1 MEIGKEKVDE
11 TGYGFGDDYIGCS
24 DATWVDMK

>member
-1 MEIGKEKVDE
+1 VDE